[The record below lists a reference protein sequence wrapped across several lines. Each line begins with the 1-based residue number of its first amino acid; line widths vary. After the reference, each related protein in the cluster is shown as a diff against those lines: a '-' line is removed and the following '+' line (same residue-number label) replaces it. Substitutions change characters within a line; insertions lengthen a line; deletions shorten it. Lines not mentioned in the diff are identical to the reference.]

1 MDSSRFCGIRDRHL
15 RFLETKSSNQNEN
28 GYTELW
34 CGFSFHTVWKL
45 NPNQNSVHS
54 FSFWLLDFV
63 SRNHKWRSL
72 IPQSLELSIDYTGSY
87 SDSEI
92 ITLEEVGPGLSDE
105 AAINGLSNQ
114 LQKGL
119 VTDQTRNQQSKGMI
133 FIFFWIFNP
142 YPWIFGTIT
151 SDVTVRT

>member
-1 MDSSRFCGIRDRHL
+1 MEI
-15 RFLETKSSNQNEN
+15 
-28 GYTELW
+28 
-34 CGFSFHTVWKL
+34 
-45 NPNQNSVHS
+45 
-54 FSFWLLDFV
+54 
-63 SRNHKWRSL
+63 
-72 IPQSLELSIDYTGSY
+72 LELGKDFGGSY

-133 FIFFWIFNP
+133 LKFFMNFEE
-142 YPWIFGTIT
+142 F
-151 SDVTVRT
+151 

>member
-1 MDSSRFCGIRDRHL
+1 M
-15 RFLETKSSNQNEN
+15 ETQSKIQYTHFHF
-28 GYTELW
+28 GYWILFPV
-34 CGFSFHTVWKL
+34 GDGPK
-45 NPNQNSVHS
+45 
-54 FSFWLLDFV
+54 
-63 SRNHKWRSL
+63 

-133 FIFFWIFNP
+133 FSFVTFF
-142 YPWIFGTIT
+142 
-151 SDVTVRT
+151 VRF